1 MRGVSRR
8 QSRASRESVGP
19 PVKAKGPPVKAKAL
33 LRSCHFYPSPRARP
47 RVDLSTAMATR
58 RGRGPAVNMTDAER
72 ERVKKVRKKEADGG
86 LSTRLLYAVQ
96 NSEGDWVV
104 YAKEKA
110 LEMIHGQTLNNTLP
124 TVRPF
129 DKTGY
134 VLEDTD
140 PEAAPETDENEAQGD
155 RMASPATPGEGG
167 VVVGSRVRPVNEDLC
182 KKVHELRQ
190 QNRGIG
196 IKTMARTLGVE
207 SKAVRDAC
215 EDLGMHASPR
225 ASPSLATPS
234 GGDSTPRRSS
244 GHLRASSAPLRPSAH
259 YAPSLLH
266 PLLRRA
272 FRTPYVR
279 LYTAAQLAPPP
290 ARASAQWLYH
300 PFTRPRA
307 SLAPAGVARWV

>member
-1 MRGVSRR
+1 
-8 QSRASRESVGP
+8 
-19 PVKAKGPPVKAKAL
+19 
-33 LRSCHFYPSPRARP
+33 
-47 RVDLSTAMATR
+47 
-58 RGRGPAVNMTDAER
+58 
-72 ERVKKVRKKEADGG
+72 
-86 LSTRLLYAVQ
+86 
-96 NSEGDWVV
+96 
-104 YAKEKA
+104 
-110 LEMIHGQTLNNTLP
+110 
-124 TVRPF
+124 VRPF
-129 DKTGY
+129 DKAGY

-140 PEAAPETDENEAQGD
+140 PEVAPETDENEAQGD

-196 IKTMARTLGVE
+196 IKAMARTLGVE

-215 EDLGMHASPR
+215 EDLGMQASPR

-244 GHLRASSAPLRPSAH
+244 GELRASSAPLRPSAH

-272 FRTPYVR
+272 FRTLCVR
-279 LYTAAQLAPPP
+279 LHTAAQLAAPP

-307 SLAPAGVARWV
+307 RTPWPAGCSPYASTVIAGARSAPLTIHPLTPPLTRCWSTPSRRPCRISEASRGASARSSMPASPS